1 MNEKIKVVPVVVLEN
16 QEEAIRQLSALKEG
30 NLLVAEITFRTA
42 YAKDGI
48 KFACENFPEIYVGA
62 GTIINETQAVEA
74 IEAGAKFI
82 VSPGIDEKIAKVCA
96 DNGIEY
102 IPGCVT
108 PTEIM
113 KAISLNL
120 KIVKF
125 FPANVY
131 GGIKA
136 IKSLAA
142 PFKQVKFLP
151 TGGVDENNIDEYLSC
166 DKVCAVGATYI
177 MKGDIVAN
185 CKKIAHLLGD

>member
-1 MNEKIKVVPVVVLEN
+1 
-16 QEEAIRQLSALKEG
+16 
-30 NLLVAEITFRTA
+30 
-42 YAKDGI
+42 
-48 KFACENFPEIYVGA
+48 
-62 GTIINETQAVEA
+62 
-74 IEAGAKFI
+74 
-82 VSPGIDEKIAKVCA
+82 
-96 DNGIEY
+96 
-102 IPGCVT
+102 
-108 PTEIM
+108 M
-113 KAISLNL
+113 KAIALNL

-185 CKKIAHLLGD
+185 CKKISHLLGD